1 MKPDRDANG
10 IVRTWL
16 ENGVTQLPDRIL
28 DDVLLEIPAIPQR
41 RRSWG
46 GATLPQL
53 NRAAQV
59 GLATAAVLLV
69 VAMGLAVF
77 LSGRGVGSHDRGADS
92 DTDPNADGAPS
103 GSDTPGGGSVRHR

>member
-1 MKPDRDANG
+1 MKPDRDATR
-10 IVRTWL
+10 IVRSWL
-16 ENGVTQLPDRIL
+16 ENGVTQLPDRVL
-28 DDVLLEIPAIPQR
+28 DDVLREIPAIPQR

-53 NRAAQV
+53 NRAAQF

-77 LSGRGVGSHDRGADS
+77 ASGRGVGGPIGGPTPTPTPTPMALPQDADE
-92 DTDPNADGAPS
+92 
-103 GSDTPGGGSVRHR
+103 PGGGSVRHR